1 MQQIKMTPEM
11 LRQQSTVYRNG
22 SQTIMELL
30 QQLQQ
35 VQMEMGEQW
44 SGAAWQS
51 FSEQYEQLRPKVQSF
66 SDLLG
71 SIESQLQQVATTVEH
86 FDQEIARNIMSQ

>member
-51 FSEQYEQLRPKVQSF
+51 FSDQYEQLRPKVQSF

-71 SIESQLQQVATTVEH
+71 SIESQLQQVAATVEH